1 MTRDST
7 DMASTRRGDVVPQSR
22 KSHHDRPL
30 SDRRKLG
37 AYYTPAKLSQILVDW
52 ALSNP
57 NDTLLEPSFGGCGF
71 LEAARIRFEEL
82 GSESAKE
89 QIYGADIDPIAFNFL
104 AEVLGAPVDLDRF
117 IQHDFLELEKPRS
130 WPTGFTAIV
139 GNPPYVSF
147 QEIDAEKRRNFTNK
161 AWSVDHI
168 GGRASL
174 WAYFLAHSLS
184 FLETGGRMAWVL
196 PGAFLQA
203 DYAKTLRS
211 HLADHFSRVGVFLLA
226 ERIFLSEGAEEETVI
241 LLCDGFDQ
249 SGSEQDVQL
258 FRSDSLCSLQQTMLE
273 WAAST
278 AQGVCGWHSSAHLGL
293 TRECQQALSE
303 IDRNASARM
312 FGDIAKVQIGL
323 VTGDNAF
330 FTLSRTQLVD
340 EGLQDRDCR
349 KILTKFNAAKG
360 LSFLKADHKIH
371 VASGGKGYLVD
382 SGNGLKSNR
391 LLEYLDRYE
400 KEKRATVSTFKK
412 RAIWSAPDDQKT
424 PDAFF
429 TVMSQYGPRM
439 ALNPDG
445 MTCTNTV
452 HRVYFDVSL
461 KAHQRKL
468 SAMSLLTS
476 FAQISAEL
484 VGRRYGSGVL
494 KLEPRDAEKI
504 SLLLP
509 KLPAKAVRSAYA
521 KIDRRL
527 RRGELAAA
535 SLIADELIYTASGL
549 EDWRRVSEILNEE
562 ISKVRRNRTPNRKAR
577 KHQR

>member
-1 MTRDST
+1 MVSL
-7 DMASTRRGDVVPQSR
+7 SR

-52 ALSNP
+52 ALSNS

-82 GSESAKE
+82 GSKLPKE
-89 QIYGADIDPIAFNFL
+89 QIYGADIDPMAFNFL
-104 AEVLGAPVDLDRF
+104 AEVLGAPVDLARF
-117 IQHDFLELEKPRS
+117 IQHDFLELEKPIT

-161 AWSVDHI
+161 VWPVSNI

-184 FLETGGRMAWVL
+184 FLGTGGRMAWVL

-211 HLADHFSRVGVFLLA
+211 HLANHFVRVGAFLLA

-249 SGSEQDVQL
+249 PGDVQDVQL
-258 FRSDSLCSLQQTMLE
+258 FRADSLSSMHQTILE
-273 WAAST
+273 WDAME
-278 AQGVCGWHSSAHLGL
+278 AQGVCGWHASAHLDL
-293 TRECQQALSE
+293 TWECQHALSE
-303 IDRNASARM
+303 IGRNASVQI

-330 FTLSRTQLVD
+330 FTLSRSQLAD
-340 EGLQDRDCR
+340 EGLQERDCR
-349 KILTKFNAAKG
+349 KILTKFHAAKG
-360 LSFLKADHKIH
+360 LSFLEADHEIY
-371 VASGGKGYLVD
+371 VAGGGKGFLVD
-382 SGNGLKSNR
+382 SESGLKSNR
-391 LLEYLDRYE
+391 LLGYLSRYDND
-400 KEKRATVSTFKK
+400 KRATVSTFKK
-412 RAIWSAPDDQKT
+412 RVIWSAPDDQKT

-429 TVMSQYGPRM
+429 TVMSQRGPRM
-439 ALNPDG
+439 ALNPDA

-452 HRVYFDVSL
+452 HRVYFDGSVE
-461 KAHQRKL
+461 ADQRKL
-468 SAMSLLTS
+468 SAISLLTS
-476 FAQISAEL
+476 FAQMSAEL

-509 KLPAKAVRSAYA
+509 TLPAQAVCSAYA

-549 EDWRRVSEILNEE
+549 QDWRRVSEILNGE
-562 ISKVRRNRTPNRKAR
+562 ISKVRRNRTPDRKAR

>member
-1 MTRDST
+1 MPLGR
-7 DMASTRRGDVVPQSR
+7 Q
-22 KSHHDRPL
+22 SHHDRPL

-57 NDTLLEPSFGGCGF
+57 SDTLLEPSFGGCGF

-82 GSESAKE
+82 GSKSPKE
-89 QIYGADIDPIAFNFL
+89 QIYGADIDPMAFNFL
-104 AEVLGAPVDLDRF
+104 AEVLGTPVDLDRF
-117 IQHDFLELEKPRS
+117 IQHDFLELEKPTT

-161 AWSVDHI
+161 AWPVNHI

-184 FLETGGRMAWVL
+184 FLDAGGRMAWVL

-203 DYAKTLRS
+203 DYAQTLRS
-211 HLADHFSRVGVFLLA
+211 HLAQHFTRVGAFLLA
-226 ERIFLSEGAEEETVI
+226 ERIFLSEGAEEETII
-241 LLCDGFDQ
+241 LLCEGFDQ
-249 SGSEQDVQL
+249 PGTEQDVQL
-258 FRSDSLCSLQQTMLE
+258 FRADSLSSLHQTILE
-273 WAAST
+273 WDAT
-278 AQGVCGWHSSAHLGL
+278 ETQGVCGWHPSAHLGL
-293 TRECQQALSE
+293 TQDCQRTLSRV
-303 IDRNASARM
+303 DRNAYTQF

-330 FTLSRTQLVD
+330 FTLSRTQLTD
-340 EGLQDRDCR
+340 EGLQERDCR

-360 LSFLKADHKIH
+360 LSFLEEDHEAH
-371 VASGGKGYLVD
+371 VAEGFKGFLVD
-382 SGNGLKSNR
+382 SESGLKSKR
-391 LLEYLDRYE
+391 LLGYLERYD
-400 KEKRATVSTFKK
+400 KDKRATVSTFKK
-412 RAIWSAPDDQKT
+412 RAIWSAPDDKKT

-439 ALNPDG
+439 VLNPDG
-445 MTCTNTV
+445 ITCTNTV
-452 HRVYFDVSL
+452 HRVYFDSSL

-468 SAMSLLTS
+468 SAISLLTS
-476 FAQISAEL
+476 FAQMSAEL

-509 KLPAKAVRSAYA
+509 TLPVQAVCSAYA
-521 KIDRRL
+521 KIDRML

-549 EDWRRVSEILNEE
+549 EDWWRVSEILNGE
-562 ISKVRRNRTPNRKAR
+562 ISKVRRNRTPDRKAR

>member
-1 MTRDST
+1 M
-7 DMASTRRGDVVPQSR
+7 PLSR

-37 AYYTPAKLSQILVDW
+37 AYYTPAQLSQILVDW
-52 ALSNP
+52 ALSDP
-57 NDTLLEPSFGGCGF
+57 KDTLLEPSFGGCGF

-82 GSESAKE
+82 GSKSPKE
-89 QIYGADIDPIAFNFL
+89 QIYGADIDPMAFNFL

-117 IQHDFLELEKPRS
+117 IQHDFLELEKPTT

-147 QEIDAEKRRNFTNK
+147 QEIDSEKRRNFTNK
-161 AWSVDHI
+161 AWPVNHI

-184 FLETGGRMAWVL
+184 YLESGGRMAWVL

-211 HLADHFSRVGVFLLA
+211 HLADHFCRVGAFLLA

-249 SGSEQDVQL
+249 PGTEQDVQL
-258 FRSDSLCSLQQTMLE
+258 FRADSLSSMQHTILE
-273 WAAST
+273 WDATAAE
-278 AQGVCGWHSSAHLGL
+278 GVYGWHASAHLDL

-303 IDRNASARM
+303 IDRNPSAQI
-312 FGDIAKVQIGL
+312 FGNVAKVQIGL

-340 EGLQDRDCR
+340 EGLQERDCR

-360 LSFLKADHKIH
+360 LSFTKADHRIH
-371 VASGGKGYLVD
+371 VARGGKGFLVD
-382 SGNGLKSNR
+382 SESGLKSNR
-391 LLEYLDRYE
+391 LLGYLDRYD
-400 KEKRATVSTFKK
+400 KDKRATVSTFKK

-429 TVMSQYGPRM
+429 TVMSQCGPRI
-439 ALNPDG
+439 ALNPDA

-452 HRVYFDVSL
+452 HRVYFDGSL
-461 KAHQRKL
+461 KAHQWKL
-468 SAMSLLTS
+468 SAISLLTS
-476 FAQISAEL
+476 FAQMSAEL

-509 KLPAKAVRSAYA
+509 SVPAQAVCSAYA

-549 EDWRRVSEILNEE
+549 EDWRRVSDMLNEE
-562 ISKVRRNRTPNRKAR
+562 ITKVRRNRTPDRKAR
-577 KHQR
+577 KQQR

>member
-1 MTRDST
+1 
-7 DMASTRRGDVVPQSR
+7 VPLNR

-52 ALSNP
+52 AICTP

-71 LEAARIRFEEL
+71 LEAARMRFGEL
-82 GSESAKE
+82 GANSLRD
-89 QIYGADIDPIAFNFL
+89 QIYGADIDPLAFNFL

-117 IQHDFLELEKPRS
+117 IQCDFLELEKPKN
-130 WPTGFTAIV
+130 WPTGFTAVV

-147 QEIDAEKRRNFTNK
+147 QEIDSEKRRIFTSK
-161 AWSVDHI
+161 AWPVDNI

-184 FLETGGRMAWVL
+184 FLHTGGRMAWVL

-203 DYAKTLRS
+203 DYAQTLRS
-211 HLADHFSRVGVFLLA
+211 HLAEHFTRVGAFLLA
-226 ERIFLSEGAEEETVI
+226 ERIFLSEGADEETVI
-241 LLCDGFDQ
+241 LLCDGFNQ
-249 SGSEQDVQL
+249 PGAKQDVQL
-258 FRSDSLCSLQQTMLE
+258 FRADSVSSLRQTILE
-273 WAAST
+273 WDAAVV
-278 AQGVCGWHSSAHLGL
+278 AGVCGWHTSAHLCL
-293 TRECQQALSE
+293 TQECLQTLFE
-303 IDRNASARM
+303 IGQNEFAQT

-330 FTLSRTQLVD
+330 FILSRTQLAD
-340 EGLQDRDCR
+340 EGLQERDCR
-349 KILTKFNAAKG
+349 KILTKFNAARG
-360 LSFLKADHKIH
+360 ISFLERDHETY
-371 VASGGKGYLVD
+371 VAEGFKGFLVD
-382 SGNGLKSNR
+382 SESSLKNKR
-391 LLEYLDRYE
+391 LLGYFDRYD
-400 KEKRATVSTFKK
+400 KERRATVSTFKK
-412 RAIWSAPDDQKT
+412 RPIWSAPDDQKI

-429 TVMSQYGPRM
+429 AVMSQYGPRM
-439 ALNPDG
+439 ALNPDR

-452 HRVYFDVSL
+452 HRVYFENSL
-461 KAHQRKL
+461 KPHQRKL
-468 SAMSLLTS
+468 SAISLLTS
-476 FAQISAEL
+476 FAQLSAEL

-509 KLPAKAVRSAYA
+509 KMPARAVRCAYA

-535 SLIADELIYTASGL
+535 SQIADELIYTAAGL
-549 EDWRRVSEILNEE
+549 EDWRYLSEILNAE
-562 ISKVRRNRTPNRKAR
+562 ISRVRRNRTPDRKAR
-577 KHQR
+577 NRQQ

>member
-1 MTRDST
+1 MPLNRN
-7 DMASTRRGDVVPQSR
+7 
-22 KSHHDRPL
+22 SHLDRPL

-52 ALSNP
+52 AVSNP

-82 GSESAKE
+82 GSKSPKE
-89 QIYGADIDPIAFNFL
+89 QIYGADIDPMAFNFL

-117 IQHDFLELEKPRS
+117 IQHDFLELEKPIT
-130 WPTGFTAIV
+130 WPTGFTATV

-161 AWSVDHI
+161 AWPVSNI

-211 HLADHFSRVGVFLLA
+211 HLADHFSRVGAFLLA

-249 SGSEQDVQL
+249 LGTKQDVQL
-258 FRSDSLCSLQQTMLE
+258 FRADSLSSMQQTILE
-273 WAAST
+273 WDATA
-278 AQGVCGWHSSAHLGL
+278 AQGVCGWQASAHLDL
-293 TRECQQALSE
+293 TREFQQALSE
-303 IDRNASARM
+303 INRNPFAQT

-330 FTLSRTQLVD
+330 FTLSKTQLID
-340 EGLQDRDCR
+340 EGLQERDCR
-349 KILTKFNAAKG
+349 KILTKFHAAKG

-371 VASGGKGYLVD
+371 VAGGGKGFLVD
-382 SGNGLKSNR
+382 SESGLKSNR
-391 LLEYLDRYE
+391 LLRYLDRYD
-400 KEKRATVSTFKK
+400 KDKRATVSTFKK

-429 TVMSQYGPRM
+429 TVMSQCGPRM
-439 ALNPDG
+439 ALNPDA

-452 HRVYFDVSL
+452 HRVYFDGSVE
-461 KAHQRKL
+461 ARQRKL
-468 SAMSLLTS
+468 SAISLLTS
-476 FAQISAEL
+476 FAQMSAEL

-509 KLPAKAVRSAYA
+509 TLPAQAVCSAYA

-527 RRGELAAA
+527 RRGEMAAA

-562 ISKVRRNRTPNRKAR
+562 ISKVRRNRTPDRTAR
-577 KHQR
+577 NHQR